1 MRNRWAIAFLTSSG
15 ILVTYILRLNVSSA
29 APTMQKSLSLSDFEL
44 GIVLSSFLWSYTFIQ
59 PLAGLFTDRFGA
71 KLSLLYGVIATSL
84 VTVATG
90 FATSFSSLFAMR
102 FVLGATQAPN
112 FVAGA
117 KVSSSEWFTHDQRAR
132 ATSIWITGG
141 RLGPVVTFP
150 IAAWL
155 AVVYGWQ
162 WAFFGTGILG
172 LIWSA
177 LWYLGFRDNP
187 SPRNTEPRRIKENL
201 RVVLS
206 PLGLGFAIASFG
218 QGYVAYYLN
227 LWLPT
232 YLVRQQKFS
241 VINAGILATLPL
253 LSAVLTLLLVGG
265 VVSDYLVKRSFSPI
279 GLRRNLFCIGMV
291 AASLMLFATA
301 YAPDPYSAVASLS
314 LAGAALGFS
323 TPSLW
328 VALVEAT
335 PKSITGTMGGIQ
347 NFGGNLAGI
356 VVSVLTGYVLQ
367 VSESFFMALVA
378 GSVAALLGAVAAFL
392 LIRVKRTDMKD

>member
-15 ILVTYILRLNVSSA
+15 ILVTYILRLNISSA
-29 APTMQKSLSLSDFEL
+29 APIMQKSLSLSDFEL
-44 GIVLSSFLWSYTFIQ
+44 GIVLSSFLWSYTFLQ

-71 KLSLLYGVIATSL
+71 KLSLLYGVIATS
-84 VTVATG
+84 VITVATG
-90 FATSFSSLFAMR
+90 FTTSFASLFALR

-150 IAAWL
+150 VAAWL

-172 LIWSA
+172 LIWSV
-177 LWYLGFRDNP
+177 LWYFGFRDNP
-187 SPRNTEPRRIKENL
+187 SPRKTEPKRIKENL

-206 PLGLGFAIASFG
+206 PLGLGFATASFG

-232 YLVRQQKFS
+232 YLVRQQKFT

-356 VVSVLTGYVLQ
+356 VVSILTGYVLQ
-367 VSESFFMALVA
+367 VSGSFFMALVA
-378 GSVAALLGAVAAFL
+378 GSLAALLGAAAAFL
-392 LIRVKRTDMKD
+392 LIRVEGTDMNN